1 MVKTTR
7 HEPLRYAGL
16 RLATLASIA
25 ICSITFATV
34 AGLAAPSSAPVVAQ
48 SSAARLVTVKDPENR
63 FTIMVPANWAVQ
75 TSTSARAP
83 AVTAK
88 SPASSGQLPD
98 SVDVITQDLPMPIN
112 AQECA
117 DKISQVMRF
126 TIHRWTTLHEGAAT
140 FLGMPAYSRAYTWHT
155 SAGQDRR
162 SELTCVTMGRR
173 AFVMVGTVANDQHGA
188 PSDFTQLQRIIGTF
202 HPNTANLPSSD
213 HPGLPGNKGSAE
225 H

>member
-1 MVKTTR
+1 MVRTTR
-7 HEPLRYAGL
+7 SHALRHSGV
-16 RLATLASIA
+16 RLATLASA
-25 ICSITFATV
+25 AVVLVSSATV
-34 AGLAAPSSAPVVAQ
+34 TGLAAPSSAPVVAQ
-48 SSAARLVTVKDPENR
+48 SAAPQVLVKDPENR
-63 FTIMVPANWAVQ
+63 FTIMVPANWTVQ

-88 SPASSGQLPD
+88 SPASGGQLPD
-98 SVDVITQDLPMPIN
+98 SVDVITQDVPTPIN

-117 DKISQVMRF
+117 DKITLVMRF
-126 TIHRWTTLHEGAAT
+126 TIHHWTTLHEGAAT

-162 SELTCVTMGRR
+162 SDLTCVTMGRR

-188 PSDFTQLQRIIGTF
+188 PSDLTQLHRIIATF
-202 HPNTANLPSSD
+202 HPNLINLPSGD
-213 HPGLPGNKGSAE
+213 HPGLPGSKPGE